1 MRLLSGKGK
10 EGAIQRKIVRLV
22 LSISLLALLTSALVS
37 FASIQLARSR
47 MIDSSAD
54 LGGTAATDSE
64 QALIEQAKEKLI
76 TEAAAKAELTDQRLK
91 SIQEQ
96 VELLASYVGPVYD
109 RTVAIDDSREGRD
122 GDWVMQYGAVSGV
135 SDAQLDDEIAR
146 TEHAFYVLQPL
157 CRQNQEKISSVYFAS
172 ESGFMLSYDPNSTDE
187 YQQLFDEGY
196 DPRQR
201 DWYINALAEDGT
213 VFTETYLDVF
223 GRLLVTCASPVKT
236 QAGKTVG
243 VLGMDILIEDINSSI
258 VNAEVGEEG
267 YAFLIDQNGIVIS
280 APNLEVGPDGN
291 YKQVKLGEQRGFS
304 AVVEAMLAGESGF
317 LEAQADEPL
326 FVSYAPVPVSGW
338 SLGMVLPREEVVAPA
353 AAMYDHIMA
362 ETGETTGAV
371 SSMTAIML
379 VFFALAIVVI
389 VVIVMIATRV
399 QSRRLTDPIRTLTQ
413 GAQTIGAGNLDYE
426 IDVNTGDELEIL
438 GDTINHMTVSLKE
451 YMTNL
456 EAITA
461 DRERIAAELGVAATI
476 QTSMLPCIFPAF
488 PEREEFNIFADM
500 HPAKKVGGDFY
511 DFFLTDPDHLWVV
524 IADVSGKGVPAALF
538 MVIAKTLIKNQA
550 GSCGDPGEVLGVV
563 NNQLCE
569 NNDAAMFV
577 TCFVGVLDI
586 PTGKFTFA
594 NAGHN
599 APLLYRAGGAYD
611 WLKVKPGFVLAGLD
625 NMQFTSEELTMHR
638 GDRLYL
644 YTDGVTEALNP
655 AEELYGEDRLL
666 KTMNREDVKK
676 QPIEKV
682 VEAVQEDIHVYADG
696 AEQADDITML
706 LLEIN

>member
-1 MRLLSGKGK
+1 MLSGKGK

-64 QALIEQAKEKLI
+64 QALIEQAKENLI
-76 TEAAAKAELTDQRLK
+76 TEATAKAELTDQRLK

-109 RTVAIDDSREGRD
+109 GTVAIDDSREGRD

-135 SDAQLDDEIAR
+135 SDAQLADEIAR

-267 YAFLIDQNGIVIS
+267 YAFLVDQNGIVIS

-666 KTMNREDVKK
+666 ETMNREDVKK

>member
-1 MRLLSGKGK
+1 MLSGKGK
-10 EGAIQRKIVRLV
+10 TGAIQRKIVRLV

-37 FASIQLARSR
+37 FVSIQLARSR
-47 MIDSSAD
+47 MIESSAD
-54 LGGTAATDSE
+54 LGSTAAADSE
-64 QALIEQAKEKLI
+64 QALIEQAKENLI
-76 TEAAAKAELTDQRLK
+76 TEATAKAELTDQRLQ

-109 RTVAIDDSREGRD
+109 GTVAINDSREGRD
-122 GDWVMQYGAVSGV
+122 GDWVMQYGAVSDV
-135 SDAQLDDEIAR
+135 SDAQLADEIAR

-157 CRQNQEKISSVYFAS
+157 CRQNQEEISSVYFAS

-243 VLGMDILIEDINSSI
+243 VLGMDILIEDINESI

-267 YAFLIDQNGIVIS
+267 YAFLIDQNGIIIS

-291 YKQVKLGEQRGFS
+291 YKQVKLGEKRGFS

-317 LEAQADEPL
+317 LEAQAEEPL

-353 AAMYDHIMA
+353 AAMYDHIIT

-413 GAQTIGAGNLDYE
+413 GAQTIGAGNLDHE

-511 DFFLTDPDHLWVV
+511 DFFLTDLDHLWVV

-550 GSCGDPGEVLGVV
+550 GFCGDPGEVLGVV

-569 NNDAAMFV
+569 NNDAGMFV

-599 APLLYRAGGAYD
+599 APLLYRAGGNYE

-625 NMQFTSEELTMHR
+625 NMQFVSETLTMRR

-655 AEELYGEDRLL
+655 AEELYGDDRLL
-666 KTMNREDVKK
+666 ATMNREDVKN
-676 QPIEKV
+676 QPIEQV
-682 VEAVQEDIHVYADG
+682 VELVQEDIHVYADG
-696 AEQADDITML
+696 TEQADDITML

>member
-135 SDAQLDDEIAR
+135 SDAQLADEIAR

-625 NMQFTSEELTMHR
+625 NMQFISEELTMHR

-666 KTMNREDVKK
+666 ETMNREDVKK

>member
-1 MRLLSGKGK
+1 MLSGKGK

-625 NMQFTSEELTMHR
+625 NMQFISEELTMHR

-666 KTMNREDVKK
+666 ETMNREDVKK

>member
-1 MRLLSGKGK
+1 MLSGKGK

-64 QALIEQAKEKLI
+64 QALIEQAKENLI

-109 RTVAIDDSREGRD
+109 GTVAIDDSREGRD

-135 SDAQLDDEIAR
+135 SDAQLADEIAR

-243 VLGMDILIEDINSSI
+243 VLGMDILIEDINASI

-538 MVIAKTLIKNQA
+538 MVIAKTLIKNQS

-666 KTMNREDVKK
+666 ETMNREDVKK

>member
-1 MRLLSGKGK
+1 MLSGKGK

-64 QALIEQAKEKLI
+64 QALIEQAKENLI

-109 RTVAIDDSREGRD
+109 GTVAIDDSREGRD

-135 SDAQLDDEIAR
+135 SDAQLADEIAR

-243 VLGMDILIEDINSSI
+243 VLGMDILIEDINASI

-500 HPAKKVGGDFY
+500 HPAKKIGGDFY

-625 NMQFTSEELTMHR
+625 NMKFTSEELTMHR

>member
-1 MRLLSGKGK
+1 MLSGKGK

-64 QALIEQAKEKLI
+64 QALIEQAKENLI

-109 RTVAIDDSREGRD
+109 GTVAIDDSREGRD

-135 SDAQLDDEIAR
+135 SDAQLADEIAR

-243 VLGMDILIEDINSSI
+243 VLGMDILIEDINASI

-500 HPAKKVGGDFY
+500 HPAKKIGGDFY

-625 NMQFTSEELTMHR
+625 NMQFISEELTMHR

-666 KTMNREDVKK
+666 ETMNREDVKK

>member
-1 MRLLSGKGK
+1 MLSGKGK

-64 QALIEQAKEKLI
+64 QALIEQAKENLI

-109 RTVAIDDSREGRD
+109 GTVVIDDSREGRD

-135 SDAQLDDEIAR
+135 SDAQLADEIAR

-243 VLGMDILIEDINSSI
+243 VLGMDILIEDINASI

-326 FVSYAPVPVSGW
+326 FVSYAPAPVSGW

-625 NMQFTSEELTMHR
+625 NMQFISEELTMHR

-666 KTMNREDVKK
+666 ETMNREDVKK

>member
-1 MRLLSGKGK
+1 MLSGKGK

-64 QALIEQAKEKLI
+64 QALIEQAKENLI

-109 RTVAIDDSREGRD
+109 GTVAIDDSREGRD

-135 SDAQLDDEIAR
+135 SDAQLADEIAR

-243 VLGMDILIEDINSSI
+243 VLGMDILIEDINASI

-326 FVSYAPVPVSGW
+326 FVSYAPVSVSGW

-511 DFFLTDPDHLWVV
+511 DFFLTDSDHLWVV

-599 APLLYRAGGAYD
+599 APLLCRAGGAYD

-644 YTDGVTEALNP
+644 YTDGVTEALNS
-655 AEELYGEDRLL
+655 AEELYGDDRLL
-666 KTMNREDVKK
+666 ETMNREDVKK

>member
-1 MRLLSGKGK
+1 MLSGKGK

-64 QALIEQAKEKLI
+64 QALIEQAKENLI

-109 RTVAIDDSREGRD
+109 GTVVIDDSREGRD

-135 SDAQLDDEIAR
+135 SDAQLADEIAR

-243 VLGMDILIEDINSSI
+243 VLGMDILIEDINASI

-500 HPAKKVGGDFY
+500 HPAKKIGGDFY

-625 NMQFTSEELTMHR
+625 NMQFISEELTMHR

>member
-1 MRLLSGKGK
+1 MLSGKGK
-10 EGAIQRKIVRLV
+10 TGAIQRKIVRLV

-37 FASIQLARSR
+37 FVSIQLARSR
-47 MIDSSAD
+47 MIESSAD
-54 LGGTAATDSE
+54 LGSTAAADSE
-64 QALIEQAKEKLI
+64 QALIEQAKENLI
-76 TEAAAKAELTDQRLK
+76 TEATAKAELTDQRLQ

-109 RTVAIDDSREGRD
+109 GTVAINDSREGRD
-122 GDWVMQYGAVSGV
+122 GDWVMQYGAVSDV
-135 SDAQLDDEIAR
+135 SDAQLADEIAR

-157 CRQNQEKISSVYFAS
+157 CRQNQEEISSVYFAS

-243 VLGMDILIEDINSSI
+243 VLGMDILIEDINESI

-267 YAFLIDQNGIVIS
+267 YAFLIDQNGIIIS

-291 YKQVKLGEQRGFS
+291 YKQVKLGEKRGFS

-317 LEAQADEPL
+317 LEAQAEEPL

-353 AAMYDHIMA
+353 AAMYDHIIT

-413 GAQTIGAGNLDYE
+413 GAQTIGAGNLDHE

-538 MVIAKTLIKNQA
+538 MVIAKTLTKNQA
-550 GSCGDPGEVLGVV
+550 GFCGDPGEVLGVV

-569 NNDAAMFV
+569 NNDAGMFV

-599 APLLYRAGGAYD
+599 APLLYRAGGNYE

-625 NMQFTSEELTMHR
+625 NMQFVSETLTMRR

-655 AEELYGEDRLL
+655 AEELYGDDRLL
-666 KTMNREDVKK
+666 ATMNREDVKN
-676 QPIEKV
+676 QPIEQV
-682 VEAVQEDIHVYADG
+682 VELVQEDIHVYADG
-696 AEQADDITML
+696 TEQADDITML

>member
-1 MRLLSGKGK
+1 MLSGKGK

-64 QALIEQAKEKLI
+64 QALIEQAKENLI
-76 TEAAAKAELTDQRLK
+76 TEATAKAELTDQRLK

-109 RTVAIDDSREGRD
+109 GTVAIDDSREGRD

-135 SDAQLDDEIAR
+135 SDAQLADEIAR

-625 NMQFTSEELTMHR
+625 NMQFISEELTMHR

-666 KTMNREDVKK
+666 ETMNREDVKK

>member
-1 MRLLSGKGK
+1 MLSGKGK

-64 QALIEQAKEKLI
+64 QALIEQAKENLI

-109 RTVAIDDSREGRD
+109 GTVAIDDSREGRD

-135 SDAQLDDEIAR
+135 SDAQLADEIAR

-243 VLGMDILIEDINSSI
+243 VLGMDILIEDINASI

-625 NMQFTSEELTMHR
+625 NMQFTSEELTMHP

-666 KTMNREDVKK
+666 ETMNREDVKK

-682 VEAVQEDIHVYADG
+682 VEAVQEDIHVFADG

-706 LLEIN
+706 LLEIK

>member
-1 MRLLSGKGK
+1 MSGKGK

-37 FASIQLARSR
+37 FVSIQLARSR

-54 LGGTAATDSE
+54 LGNTAATDSE
-64 QALIEQAKEKLI
+64 QALIEQAKENLI
-76 TEAAAKAELTDQRLK
+76 TEAAAKADLTDQRLQ
-91 SIQEQ
+91 SIRSR
-96 VELLASYVGPVYD
+96 VELLASYIGPVYD
-109 RTVAIDDSREGRD
+109 STVVIHDSREGRD
-122 GDWVMQYGAVSGV
+122 GDWVMQYGAVNGV
-135 SDAQLDDEIAR
+135 SDEELQAEITR

-157 CRQNQEKISSVYFAS
+157 CRQNRDEISSVYFAS
-172 ESGFMLSYDPNSTDE
+172 DAGFMLSYDPNGEDE

-196 DPRQR
+196 DPRER
-201 DWYINALAEDGT
+201 DWYVNALAKEYT

-223 GRLLVTCASPVKT
+223 GRLLVTCATPVK
-236 QAGKTVG
+236 ASSGETVG
-243 VLGMDILIEDINSSI
+243 VFGMDILIEDINESI
-258 VNAEVGEEG
+258 VNAEVGEQG

-280 APNLEVGPDGN
+280 APNLEVGPNGN
-291 YKQVKLGEQRGFS
+291 YEQVKLGEQRGFS
-304 AVVEAMLAGESGF
+304 AVVEAMTKGESGF

-326 FVSYAPVPVSGW
+326 FVSYAPVPVTGW
-338 SLGMVLPREEVVAPA
+338 SLGMVLPREEVVQPA
-353 AAMYDHIMA
+353 AAMYDHIMS
-362 ETGETTGAV
+362 ETDQVTQAV
-371 SSMTAIML
+371 SSMTAVML
-379 VFFALAIVVI
+379 IFFAIAIVAI
-389 VVIVMIATRV
+389 VLLVMVATRV
-399 QSRRLTDPIRTLTQ
+399 QSRRLTDPIRTLTH
-413 GAQTIGAGNLDYE
+413 GAQTIGAGNLDHE
-426 IDVNTGDELEIL
+426 IDLNTGDELEIL
-438 GDTINHMTVSLKE
+438 GDTLNNMTVSLKE

-456 EAITA
+456 AAITA

-511 DFFLTDPDHLWVV
+511 DFFLSDPNHLWVV

-550 GSCGDPGEVLGVV
+550 SFCSDPGKVLGIV

-569 NNDAAMFV
+569 NNDAGMFV
-577 TCFVGVLDI
+577 TCFVGVLEI

-599 APLLYRAGGAYD
+599 APLLCRAGEAYD
-611 WLKVKPGFVLAGLD
+611 WLKVKPGFVLAGLE
-625 NMQFTSEELTMHR
+625 NMQFASEQIEMHR

-655 AEELYGEDRLL
+655 AEELYGDDRLL
-666 KTMNREDVKK
+666 ATMNRTDVKTL
-676 QPIEKV
+676 PIEQV
-682 VEAVQEDIHVYADG
+682 VKAIQSDINVYADG

>member
-1 MRLLSGKGK
+1 MLSGKGK

-64 QALIEQAKEKLI
+64 QALIEQAKENLI

-109 RTVAIDDSREGRD
+109 GTVAIDDSREGRD

-135 SDAQLDDEIAR
+135 SDAQLADEIAR

-243 VLGMDILIEDINSSI
+243 VLGMDILIEDINASI

-379 VFFALAIVVI
+379 VFFALAIVAI

-611 WLKVKPGFVLAGLD
+611 WLNVKPGFVLAGLD
-625 NMQFTSEELTMHR
+625 NMKFTSEELTMHR

-666 KTMNREDVKK
+666 ETMNREDVKK

>member
-1 MRLLSGKGK
+1 MLSGKGK

-47 MIDSSAD
+47 MIDSSAN
-54 LGGTAATDSE
+54 LGSTAATDSE
-64 QALIEQAKEKLI
+64 QALIEQAKENLI
-76 TEAAAKAELTDQRLK
+76 TEAAAKADLTDQRLK

-109 RTVAIDDSREGRD
+109 GTVAIDDSREGRD

-135 SDAQLDDEIAR
+135 SDEQMADEIAR

-201 DWYINALAEDGT
+201 DWYINALAEDST

-236 QAGKTVG
+236 QAGKIVG
-243 VLGMDILIEDINSSI
+243 VLGMDILIEDINESI
-258 VNAEVGEEG
+258 VNAEVGKEG
-267 YAFLIDQNGIVIS
+267 YAFLIDQNGIIIS

-625 NMQFTSEELTMHR
+625 NMKFTSEELTMHP

-666 KTMNREDVKK
+666 ETMNREDVKK

-682 VEAVQEDIHVYADG
+682 VEAVQEDIHVFADG

>member
-243 VLGMDILIEDINSSI
+243 VLGMDILIEDINASI

-666 KTMNREDVKK
+666 ETMNREDVKK

>member
-1 MRLLSGKGK
+1 MLSGKGK

-64 QALIEQAKEKLI
+64 QALIEQAKENLI
-76 TEAAAKAELTDQRLK
+76 TEATAKAELTDQRLK

-109 RTVAIDDSREGRD
+109 GTVAIDDSREGRD

-135 SDAQLDDEIAR
+135 SDAQLADEIAR
-146 TEHAFYVLQPL
+146 TEHVFYVLQPL

-243 VLGMDILIEDINSSI
+243 VLGMDILIEDINASI

-625 NMQFTSEELTMHR
+625 NMQFISEELTMHR

-666 KTMNREDVKK
+666 ETMNREDVKK

>member
-1 MRLLSGKGK
+1 MLSGKGK

-64 QALIEQAKEKLI
+64 QALIEQAKENLI
-76 TEAAAKAELTDQRLK
+76 TEATAKAELTDQRLK

-109 RTVAIDDSREGRD
+109 GTVAIDDSREGRD

-135 SDAQLDDEIAR
+135 SDAQLADEIAR

-243 VLGMDILIEDINSSI
+243 VLGMDILIEDINASI

-291 YKQVKLGEQRGFS
+291 YKQVKLSEQRGFS

-666 KTMNREDVKK
+666 ETMNREDVKK

-682 VEAVQEDIHVYADG
+682 VEAVQEDIHVFADG

>member
-1 MRLLSGKGK
+1 
-10 EGAIQRKIVRLV
+10 
-22 LSISLLALLTSALVS
+22 
-37 FASIQLARSR
+37 
-47 MIDSSAD
+47 
-54 LGGTAATDSE
+54 
-64 QALIEQAKEKLI
+64 
-76 TEAAAKAELTDQRLK
+76 
-91 SIQEQ
+91 
-96 VELLASYVGPVYD
+96 
-109 RTVAIDDSREGRD
+109 
-122 GDWVMQYGAVSGV
+122 
-135 SDAQLDDEIAR
+135 
-146 TEHAFYVLQPL
+146 
-157 CRQNQEKISSVYFAS
+157 
-172 ESGFMLSYDPNSTDE
+172 
-187 YQQLFDEGY
+187 
-196 DPRQR
+196 
-201 DWYINALAEDGT
+201 
-213 VFTETYLDVF
+213 
-223 GRLLVTCASPVKT
+223 
-236 QAGKTVG
+236 
-243 VLGMDILIEDINSSI
+243 
-258 VNAEVGEEG
+258 
-267 YAFLIDQNGIVIS
+267 
-280 APNLEVGPDGN
+280 
-291 YKQVKLGEQRGFS
+291 
-304 AVVEAMLAGESGF
+304 
-317 LEAQADEPL
+317 
-326 FVSYAPVPVSGW
+326 
-338 SLGMVLPREEVVAPA
+338 MVLPREEVVAPA

-625 NMQFTSEELTMHR
+625 NMQFISEELTMHR

-666 KTMNREDVKK
+666 ETMNREDVKK

>member
-1 MRLLSGKGK
+1 MLSGKGK

-64 QALIEQAKEKLI
+64 QALIEQAKENLI
-76 TEAAAKAELTDQRLK
+76 TEATAKAELTDQRLK

-109 RTVAIDDSREGRD
+109 GTVAIDDSREGRD

-135 SDAQLDDEIAR
+135 SDAQLADEIAR

-243 VLGMDILIEDINSSI
+243 VLGMDILIEDINASI

-625 NMQFTSEELTMHR
+625 NMQFTSEELTMHP

-666 KTMNREDVKK
+666 ETMNREDVKK

>member
-1 MRLLSGKGK
+1 MLSGKGK
-10 EGAIQRKIVRLV
+10 TGAIQRKIVRLV

-37 FASIQLARSR
+37 FVSIQLARSR
-47 MIDSSAD
+47 MIESSAD
-54 LGGTAATDSE
+54 LGSTAAADSE
-64 QALIEQAKEKLI
+64 QALIEQAKENLI
-76 TEAAAKAELTDQRLK
+76 TEATAKAELTDQRLQ

-109 RTVAIDDSREGRD
+109 GTVAINDSREGRD
-122 GDWVMQYGAVSGV
+122 GDWVMQYGAVSDV
-135 SDAQLDDEIAR
+135 SDAQLADEIAR

-157 CRQNQEKISSVYFAS
+157 CRQNQEEISSVYFAS

-243 VLGMDILIEDINSSI
+243 VLGMDILIEDINESI

-267 YAFLIDQNGIVIS
+267 YAFLIDQNGIIIS

-291 YKQVKLGEQRGFS
+291 YKQVKLGEKRGFS

-317 LEAQADEPL
+317 LEAQAEEPL

-353 AAMYDHIMA
+353 AAMYDHIIT

-413 GAQTIGAGNLDYE
+413 GAQTIGAGNLDHE

-550 GSCGDPGEVLGVV
+550 GFCGDPGEVLGVV

-569 NNDAAMFV
+569 NNDAGMFV

-599 APLLYRAGGAYD
+599 APLLYRAGGNYE

-625 NMQFTSEELTMHR
+625 NMQFVSETLTMRR

-655 AEELYGEDRLL
+655 AEELYGDDRLL
-666 KTMNREDVKK
+666 ATMNREDVKN
-676 QPIEKV
+676 QPIEQV
-682 VEAVQEDIHVYADG
+682 VELVQEDIHVYADG
-696 AEQADDITML
+696 TEQADDITML

>member
-1 MRLLSGKGK
+1 MLSGKGK

-64 QALIEQAKEKLI
+64 QALIEQAKENLI

-109 RTVAIDDSREGRD
+109 GTVAIDDSREGRD

-135 SDAQLDDEIAR
+135 SDAQLADEIAR

-243 VLGMDILIEDINSSI
+243 VLGMDILIEDINASI

-538 MVIAKTLIKNQA
+538 MVITKTLIKNQA

-655 AEELYGEDRLL
+655 TEELYGEDRLL
-666 KTMNREDVKK
+666 ETMNREDVKK

>member
-1 MRLLSGKGK
+1 MLSGKGK
-10 EGAIQRKIVRLV
+10 TGAIQRKIVRLV

-37 FASIQLARSR
+37 FVSIQLARSR
-47 MIDSSAD
+47 MIESSAD
-54 LGGTAATDSE
+54 LGSTAAADSE
-64 QALIEQAKEKLI
+64 QALIEQAKENLI
-76 TEAAAKAELTDQRLK
+76 TEATAKAELTDQRLQ

-109 RTVAIDDSREGRD
+109 GTVAINDSREGRD
-122 GDWVMQYGAVSGV
+122 GDWVMQYGAVSDV
-135 SDAQLDDEIAR
+135 SDAQLADEIAR

-157 CRQNQEKISSVYFAS
+157 CRQNQEEISSVYFAS

-243 VLGMDILIEDINSSI
+243 VLGMDILIEDINESI

-267 YAFLIDQNGIVIS
+267 YAFLIDQNGIIIS

-291 YKQVKLGEQRGFS
+291 YKQVKLGEKRGFS

-317 LEAQADEPL
+317 LEAQAEEPL

-353 AAMYDHIMA
+353 AAMYDHIIT

-413 GAQTIGAGNLDYE
+413 GAQTIGAGNLDHE

-550 GSCGDPGEVLGVV
+550 GFCGDPGEVLGVV

-569 NNDAAMFV
+569 NNDAGMFV

-599 APLLYRAGGAYD
+599 APLLYRAGGNYE

-625 NMQFTSEELTMHR
+625 NMQFVSETLTMRR

-655 AEELYGEDRLL
+655 AEELYGDDRLL
-666 KTMNREDVKK
+666 ATMNREDVKN
-676 QPIEKV
+676 QPIEQV
-682 VEAVQEDIHVYADG
+682 VGLVQEDIHVYADG
-696 AEQADDITML
+696 TEQADDITML

>member
-1 MRLLSGKGK
+1 MLSGKGK

-64 QALIEQAKEKLI
+64 QALIEQAKENLI

-109 RTVAIDDSREGRD
+109 GTVAIDDSREGRD

-135 SDAQLDDEIAR
+135 SDAQLADEIAR

-243 VLGMDILIEDINSSI
+243 VLGMDILIEDINASI

-625 NMQFTSEELTMHR
+625 NMQFISEELTMHR

-666 KTMNREDVKK
+666 ETMNREDVKK

>member
-1 MRLLSGKGK
+1 MLSGKGK

-64 QALIEQAKEKLI
+64 QALIEQAKENLI

-109 RTVAIDDSREGRD
+109 GTVAIDDSREGRD

-135 SDAQLDDEIAR
+135 SDAQLADEIAR

-243 VLGMDILIEDINSSI
+243 VLGMDILIEDINASI

-291 YKQVKLGEQRGFS
+291 YKQIKLGEQRGFS

-426 IDVNTGDELEIL
+426 IDVNTGDEFEIL

-611 WLKVKPGFVLAGLD
+611 WLNVKPGFVLAGLD

-655 AEELYGEDRLL
+655 TEELYGEDRLL
-666 KTMNREDVKK
+666 ETMNREDVKN

>member
-1 MRLLSGKGK
+1 MLSGKGK

-64 QALIEQAKEKLI
+64 QALIEQAKENLI
-76 TEAAAKAELTDQRLK
+76 TEATAKAELTDQRLK

-109 RTVAIDDSREGRD
+109 GTVAIDDSREGRD

-135 SDAQLDDEIAR
+135 SDAQLADEIAR

-243 VLGMDILIEDINSSI
+243 VLGMDILIEDINASI

-379 VFFALAIVVI
+379 VFFALAIVAI

-625 NMQFTSEELTMHR
+625 NMQFASEELTMHR

-666 KTMNREDVKK
+666 ETMNREDVKK

>member
-1 MRLLSGKGK
+1 MRSLSGKGK

-37 FASIQLARSR
+37 FISIQLARSR

-64 QALIEQAKEKLI
+64 QALIEQAKENLI

-109 RTVAIDDSREGRD
+109 GTVAIDDSREGRD

-135 SDAQLDDEIAR
+135 SDAQLADEIAR

-243 VLGMDILIEDINSSI
+243 VLGMDILIEDINASI

-625 NMQFTSEELTMHR
+625 NMKFTSEELTMHP

-666 KTMNREDVKK
+666 ETMNREDVKK

-682 VEAVQEDIHVYADG
+682 VEAVQEDIHVFADG

>member
-1 MRLLSGKGK
+1 MLSGKGK

-64 QALIEQAKEKLI
+64 QALIEQAKENLI
-76 TEAAAKAELTDQRLK
+76 TEAVAKAELTDQRLK

-109 RTVAIDDSREGRD
+109 GTVAIDDSREGRD

-135 SDAQLDDEIAR
+135 SDAQLADEIAR

-243 VLGMDILIEDINSSI
+243 VLGMDILIEDINASI

-655 AEELYGEDRLL
+655 AEKLYGEDRLL
-666 KTMNREDVKK
+666 ETMNREDVKK

>member
-1 MRLLSGKGK
+1 MLSGKGK

-64 QALIEQAKEKLI
+64 QALIEQAKENLI

-109 RTVAIDDSREGRD
+109 GTVAIDDSREGRD

-135 SDAQLDDEIAR
+135 SDAQLADEIAR

-666 KTMNREDVKK
+666 ETMNREDVKK

>member
-1 MRLLSGKGK
+1 MLSGKGK

-64 QALIEQAKEKLI
+64 QALIEQAKENLI

-109 RTVAIDDSREGRD
+109 GTVAIDDSREGRD

-135 SDAQLDDEIAR
+135 SDAQLADEIAR

-243 VLGMDILIEDINSSI
+243 VLGMDILIEDINASI

-291 YKQVKLGEQRGFS
+291 YKQIKLGEQRGFS

-666 KTMNREDVKK
+666 ETMNREDVKK

>member
-1 MRLLSGKGK
+1 MLSGKGK
-10 EGAIQRKIVRLV
+10 TGAIQRKIVRLV

-37 FASIQLARSR
+37 FVSIQLARSR
-47 MIDSSAD
+47 MIESSAD
-54 LGGTAATDSE
+54 LGSTAAADSE
-64 QALIEQAKEKLI
+64 QALIEQAKENLI
-76 TEAAAKAELTDQRLK
+76 TEATAKAELTDQRLQ

-109 RTVAIDDSREGRD
+109 GTVAINDSREGRD
-122 GDWVMQYGAVSGV
+122 GDWVMQYGAVSDV
-135 SDAQLDDEIAR
+135 SDAQLADEIAR

-157 CRQNQEKISSVYFAS
+157 CRQNQEEISSVYFAS

-243 VLGMDILIEDINSSI
+243 VLGMDILIEDINESI

-267 YAFLIDQNGIVIS
+267 YAFLIDQNGIIIS

-291 YKQVKLGEQRGFS
+291 YKQVKLGEKRGFS

-317 LEAQADEPL
+317 LEAQAEEPL

-353 AAMYDHIMA
+353 AAMYDHIIT

-511 DFFLTDPDHLWVV
+511 DFFLTDLDHLWVV

-550 GSCGDPGEVLGVV
+550 GFCGDPGEVLGVV

-569 NNDAAMFV
+569 NNDAGMFV

-599 APLLYRAGGAYD
+599 APLLYRAGGNYE

-625 NMQFTSEELTMHR
+625 NMQFVSETLTMRR

-655 AEELYGEDRLL
+655 AEELYGDDRLL
-666 KTMNREDVKK
+666 ATMNREDVKN
-676 QPIEKV
+676 QPIEQV
-682 VEAVQEDIHVYADG
+682 VELVQEDIHVYADG
-696 AEQADDITML
+696 TEQADDITML

>member
-1 MRLLSGKGK
+1 MRALSGKGK

-64 QALIEQAKEKLI
+64 QALIEQAKENLI

-109 RTVAIDDSREGRD
+109 GTVAIDDSREGRD

-135 SDAQLDDEIAR
+135 SDAQLADEIAR

-243 VLGMDILIEDINSSI
+243 VLGMDILIEDINASI

-379 VFFALAIVVI
+379 VFFALAIVAI

-666 KTMNREDVKK
+666 ETMNREDVKK

>member
-1 MRLLSGKGK
+1 MLSGKGK
-10 EGAIQRKIVRLV
+10 TGAIQRKIVRLV

-37 FASIQLARSR
+37 FVSIQLARSR
-47 MIDSSAD
+47 MIESSAD
-54 LGGTAATDSE
+54 LGSTAAADSE
-64 QALIEQAKEKLI
+64 QALIEQAKENLI
-76 TEAAAKAELTDQRLK
+76 TEATAKAELTDQRLQ
-91 SIQEQ
+91 SIQER

-109 RTVAIDDSREGRD
+109 GTVAINDSREGRD
-122 GDWVMQYGAVSGV
+122 GDWVMQYGAVSDV
-135 SDAQLDDEIAR
+135 SDAQLADEIAR

-157 CRQNQEKISSVYFAS
+157 CRQNQEEISSVYFAS

-243 VLGMDILIEDINSSI
+243 VLGMDILIEDINESI

-267 YAFLIDQNGIVIS
+267 YAFLIDQNGIIIS

-291 YKQVKLGEQRGFS
+291 YKQVKLGEKRGFS

-317 LEAQADEPL
+317 LEAQAEEPL

-353 AAMYDHIMA
+353 AAMYDHIIT

-511 DFFLTDPDHLWVV
+511 DFFLTDLDHLWVV

-550 GSCGDPGEVLGVV
+550 GFCGDPGEVLGVV

-569 NNDAAMFV
+569 NNDAGMFV

-599 APLLYRAGGAYD
+599 APLLYRAGGNYE

-625 NMQFTSEELTMHR
+625 NMQFVSETLTMRR

-655 AEELYGEDRLL
+655 AEELYGDDRLL
-666 KTMNREDVKK
+666 ATMNREDVKN
-676 QPIEKV
+676 QPIEQV
-682 VEAVQEDIHVYADG
+682 VELVQEDIHVYADG
-696 AEQADDITML
+696 TEQADDITML

>member
-1 MRLLSGKGK
+1 MLSGKGK

-64 QALIEQAKEKLI
+64 QALIEQAKENLI

-109 RTVAIDDSREGRD
+109 GTVAIDDSREGRD

-135 SDAQLDDEIAR
+135 SDAQLADEIAR

-243 VLGMDILIEDINSSI
+243 VLGMDILIEDINASI

-291 YKQVKLGEQRGFS
+291 YKQVKLSEQRGFS

-666 KTMNREDVKK
+666 ETMNREDVKK